1 MVDDLEEH
9 RAVGLGIAHWKEM
22 EWLGANAE
30 HATRPMVLKSEF
42 GVYIKALALGK
53 LFEIFR
59 AGGVVS

>member
-1 MVDDLEEH
+1 MVRGEC
-9 RAVGLGIAHWKEM
+9 
-22 EWLGANAE
+22 GACY
-30 HATRPMVLKSEF
+30 PSDGFLKSEF